1 MIRLL
6 GFLLGCAVVVA
17 LLAAWLSWEDRPD
30 PVALAHTALERPDW
44 RSVAPAGSPA
54 EPTVPDPSR
63 AHPQPRAEPGGPP
76 SSDAAA
82 PVVDAAPPDPGPAP
96 ATLTAVAPTI
106 EDGPKA
112 PDTDTAAGTP
122 DAEAV
127 VWRPFRS
134 ERAARGFATHLTER
148 YGAAA
153 DVRRDG
159 PGRYR
164 VTLSAPD
171 AASLAAELERLRAE
185 TGIAALE
192 AGP

>member
-6 GFLLGCAVVVA
+6 GFVLGCAGVVA

-30 PVALAHTALERPDW
+30 PVALAHTVLERPGW
-44 RSVAPAGSPA
+44 RSAASAPSPSEPAAPAA
-54 EPTVPDPSR
+54 FR
-63 AHPQPRAEPGGPP
+63 AHPQPRAEPGEPP
-76 SSDAAA
+76 SSEAAA

-96 ATLTAVAPTI
+96 APFQTPAPTT
-106 EDGPKA
+106 EDGPKT

-134 ERAARGFATHLTER
+134 ERAARGFATHLAER